1 MRSSTPWMN
10 ALDERILERLADECE
25 ATAWEIA
32 YDVRG
37 RVSKNRASSR
47 LAVLADAEL
56 VDRHE
61 REVVDGRFETY
72 WSITTWGEQFLTGDV
87 DPSLDV
93 PVPSPRPSYA
103 TRPGEW
109 AGFN

>member
-10 ALDERILERLADECE
+10 ALDERILERLADDHE

-32 YDVRG
+32 FDVHG

-72 WSITTWGEQFLTGDV
+72 WSITTWGELFLNEDV

-93 PVPSPRPSYA
+93 PVPSPRPPHA
-103 TRPGEW
+103 TRPGGW
-109 AGFN
+109 AGF